1 MFNLADV
8 LDLVTER
15 VGAREAVVFRG
26 RRLSYDDFTER
37 SNRLAHVLHER
48 GLGCYRERG
57 ELADWQAGQDR
68 LAIYLHNG
76 NEYLEAMF
84 GAFKA
89 RLAPFNVNVR
99 YTDEELAYLLN
110 NAGAKVIVYHRCFA
124 PRLAAI
130 RQRAPTLQHFIEV
143 DDGSLDSLPG
153 ALAYEATLSG
163 APSEPLVQRRSADD
177 LYALY
182 TGGTT
187 GLPKGVLWRQ
197 GDVFVSVLGGRR
209 ARDGTVIEE
218 AEELAARAEKGGT
231 RILPAPPFM
240 HAAGQWIA
248 LNGLCAGNTL
258 VIQDTVRRFDA
269 AEVLRTIGAEKV
281 NLLSLV
287 GDAFAR
293 PLLDALNGGSF
304 DLASLKVM
312 LNSGA
317 PMNVTTKQALLAVLP
332 GLRILDVLGS
342 SEGGNHGQHFSDD
355 KGAATGTFKP
365 SPGNAVL
372 SADRTSLLAPG
383 HSGIGWW
390 ARRRHIPLGYLDDE
404 AATRETFV
412 TIDGERFSIPGDRAR
427 LLASGE
433 VELLGRDSL
442 TINSGGEKIFVE
454 EVENALKRHA
464 SVHDAL
470 VVGRASARWGQEAVA
485 VVQLTAGATAD
496 EAAILAEAGGHIA
509 RYKLPKAFVFVE
521 KLQRNPSGKP
531 DYAWAKAQIDEPTG
545 INRR

>member
-15 VGAREAVVFRG
+15 VGTREAVVFRD
-26 RRLSYDDFTER
+26 RRLSYNDFAART
-37 SNRLAHVLHER
+37 NRLAHVLHDL
-48 GLGCYRERG
+48 GLGCHHERG
-57 ELADWQAGQDR
+57 QLADWQAGQDR
-68 LAIYLHNG
+68 LAIYLYNG
-76 NEYLEAMF
+76 NEFLEAMF

-89 RLAPFNVNVR
+89 RLAPFNVNFR
-99 YTDEELAYLLN
+99 YADEELVHLLN
-110 NAGAKVIVYHRCFA
+110 NAGTRVIVYHRCFA
-124 PRLAAI
+124 PRLAAV
-130 RQRAPTLQHFIEV
+130 RQRVPTLQYFIEV
-143 DDGSLDSLPG
+143 NDGMPGGLAEGLADALP
-153 ALAYEATLSG
+153 YEAALSA
-163 APSEPLVQRRSADD
+163 APAGPLHLPRTADD
-177 LYALY
+177 LYVLY

-209 ARDGTVIEE
+209 PKDGSIIEDG
-218 AEELAARAEKGGT
+218 EELAARAEKGGT

-258 VIQDTVRRFDA
+258 VIQDSVQRFDA
-269 AEVLRTIGAEKV
+269 ADVLGTIASEKV

-293 PLLDALNGGSF
+293 PLLDAIHEGSF
-304 DLASLKVM
+304 DLSSLKVV

-317 PMNVTTKQALLAVLP
+317 PLNVTSKDALLAAVP
-332 GLRILDVLGS
+332 DLRILDVLGS
-342 SEGGNHGQHFSDD
+342 TEGGNHGQHFSAP
-355 KGAATGTFKP
+355 GAAATGSFKP

-372 SADRTSLLAPG
+372 DEDRRSLLAPG
-383 HSGIGWW
+383 HGGIGWW

-404 AATRETFV
+404 AATKETFV

-427 LLASGE
+427 LLANGD

-454 EVENALKRHA
+454 EVENALKRHP
-464 SVHDAL
+464 SIHDAL
-470 VVGRASARWGQEAVA
+470 VVGRANERWGQEVVA
-485 VVQLTAGATAD
+485 VVQLKEGAAAD
-496 EAAILAEAGGHIA
+496 EAGILAEAARHVA
-509 RYKLPKAFVFVE
+509 RYKLPKAFIFMD
-521 KLQRNPSGKP
+521 KLERNPSGKP
-531 DYAWAKAQIDEPTG
+531 DYAWARQQV
-545 INRR
+545 